1 MTQQEWLVL
10 AIAFVFTVLAS
21 LNVAMETALQ
31 HMSHSKAEELAAD
44 GKAAH
49 QRVLDMVADPAPFIN
64 TAMLVRVISEVTATA
79 LVALLIFSHF
89 DLLWQQ
95 VFIVV
100 AIMVLVDFL
109 TWGVAPRT
117 LGRQHDTNICTF
129 WSRPWGVLAHVLGP
143 IAALLIL
150 IGNALTPGKGY
161 AEGPFTSEAELREMV
176 DYAEAS
182 DLIEA
187 GEREMIHSV
196 FELGDTLTKEVMVPR
211 TDVVYIPRTK
221 NLRQALTLALRSG
234 FSRVPVVGEGF
245 DDIRG
250 IAYLKDLSRRVL
262 DNPDGYATESV
273 ESIMR
278 PAVLC
283 PDSKPVDQVLH
294 EMQRD
299 RNHLVIVVDEFGG
312 TAGLVTIEDIVEEI
326 VGDITDEYDT
336 VEPSDLAHVRQRDID
351 GLTTLEDFSDKVG
364 LVLPEGP
371 YDTVAGYFM
380 AQTGEVPAKG
390 AQVAVHLDPVGYVAD
405 EDDDDVEPDPNVE
418 LTVTE
423 VDGLRAAWLR
433 VRRLD
438 APGAQ
443 SESAEA
449 STAPRPERE
458 AASA

>member
-1 MTQQEWLVL
+1 MTRQEWIVL
-10 AIAFVFTVLAS
+10 AIAFIFTVLAS

-44 GKAAH
+44 GKTAH

-79 LVALLIFSHF
+79 LVALLIFGHF
-89 DLLWQQ
+89 DLPWQQ
-95 VFIVV
+95 VLVVV

-109 TWGVAPRT
+109 AWGVAART
-117 LGRQHDTNICTF
+117 LGRQHDTAICTF
-129 WSRPWGVLAHVLGP
+129 WSRSWGVLAHVLGP

-221 NLRQALTLALRSG
+221 NLRQAMSLALRSG
-234 FSRVPVVGEGF
+234 FSRIPVVGEGF

-250 IAYLKDLSRRVL
+250 VVYLKDLSQRVL

-283 PDSKPVDQVLH
+283 PDSKPVDQVLR

-326 VGDITDEYDT
+326 VGEIVDEYDA
-336 VEPSDLAHVRQRDID
+336 EPTLTEEIEDGVFRISSRLPVDDLGELFD
-351 GLTTLEDFSDKVG
+351 LKV
-364 LVLPEGP
+364 
-371 YDTVAGYFM
+371 
-380 AQTGEVPAKG
+380 
-390 AQVAVHLDPVGYVAD
+390 
-405 EDDDDVEPDPNVE
+405 DDDDVETVGGLMAKELSVVPIPGSVIIWEGLEITAEKATGRRHQVDTCLVKRAPEETPDQE
-418 LTVTE
+418 YDDE
-423 VDGLRAAWLR
+423 
-433 VRRLD
+433 
-438 APGAQ
+438 
-443 SESAEA
+443 
-449 STAPRPERE
+449 
-458 AASA
+458 